1 LINRFYYKNFDLTIS
16 GSFIIDQTVQE
27 TPFYD
32 PSQTSPG
39 QNYSKRMFDV
49 WSSSNPNGK
58 YPALL
63 GKTMEDGSLNMAQQW
78 ISLKDPGN
86 SFRNYDIWFKQM
98 SYFRVNSIRLGYT
111 LPSDIAKKLRLASMR
126 VSLETRNPFVIGTSY
141 KGYFDPETY
150 GSIYA
155 QPLAKTFSCGLDLTF

>member
-1 LINRFYYKNFDLTIS
+1 
-16 GSFIIDQTVQE
+16 
-27 TPFYD
+27 
-32 PSQTSPG
+32 
-39 QNYSKRMFDV
+39 
-49 WSSSNPNGK
+49 
-58 YPALL
+58 
-63 GKTMEDGSLNMAQQW
+63 MEVCSLNMSQQW
-78 ISLKDPGN
+78 ISLKDPVN